1 METFPNYGLIIFIF
15 IFLNNLLLFSQFQ
28 LFNEFCVDESG
39 KFTPNSF
46 YQNNLNLL
54 LSSLKNKSSSSLF
67 DTHIVG
73 QGTTNQIYG
82 LYMCRGDLDLQQCH
96 DCVGSSSLT
105 IIQTCPVQK
114 EAISW
119 YLQCMIRYSNLD
131 IFSTVEIS
139 PLSYAW
145 RPQNVSNRVLFRAEI
160 SKLMVGLVG
169 QTAYNTSKG
178 GYGID
183 KANVTSVEDVY
194 VLMQCTFNILGS
206 ACESCLRVLIR
217 NIESCCG
224 ITSLKLAMFSPSCW
238 VRYEVVAHVEP
249 FLSSTPSFENN
260 FTTMS
265 TPLSQGR
272 STASAVTSSCI
283 YLISGLLIVVTMSF
297 ITTW

>member
-1 METFPNYGLIIFIF
+1 MDNFPNTHGLIIFIF
-15 IFLNNLLLFSQFQ
+15 IFIFLDNLLLSSQFQ
-28 LFNEFCVDESG
+28 LFDEFCVDESG
-39 KFTPNSF
+39 KFTTNSF
-46 YQNNLNLL
+46 YQTNLNLL
-54 LSSLKNKSSSSLF
+54 LSSLKNRSSSSLF

-73 QGTTNQIYG
+73 ERTTDRIYG

-96 DCVGSSSLT
+96 DCVESSSLT

-119 YLQCMIRYSNLD
+119 YLQCMIRYSNRD

-145 RPQNVSNRVLFRAEI
+145 SLQNVSNRVRFRAEI
-160 SKLMVGLVG
+160 SKLVVGLVR
-169 QTAYNTSKG
+169 QTAYNSSKG

-194 VLMQCTFNILGS
+194 VLMQCTFDILGS

-224 ITSLKLAMFSPSCW
+224 ITSLKLAMFGPSCW
-238 VRYEVVAHVEP
+238 VRYEVVAHVQP
-249 FLSSTPSFENN
+249 FLSSTAYFENN

-265 TPLSQGR
+265 TPLSPGN
-272 STASAVTSSCI
+272 
-283 YLISGLLIVVTMSF
+283 
-297 ITTW
+297 